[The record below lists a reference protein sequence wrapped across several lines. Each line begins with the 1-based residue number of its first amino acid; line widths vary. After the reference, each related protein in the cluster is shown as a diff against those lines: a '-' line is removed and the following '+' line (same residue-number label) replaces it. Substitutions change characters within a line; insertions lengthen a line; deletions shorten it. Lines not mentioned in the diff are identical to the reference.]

1 MISNY
6 YVLKYL
12 FCVNNNIPNIKVTD
26 EEFEAS
32 FLKFHRYDEK
42 KDLSLLCMSQKMM

>member
-32 FLKFHRYDEK
+32 FLKFHRYDEMM
-42 KDLSLLCMSQKMM
+42 CMSQKMM